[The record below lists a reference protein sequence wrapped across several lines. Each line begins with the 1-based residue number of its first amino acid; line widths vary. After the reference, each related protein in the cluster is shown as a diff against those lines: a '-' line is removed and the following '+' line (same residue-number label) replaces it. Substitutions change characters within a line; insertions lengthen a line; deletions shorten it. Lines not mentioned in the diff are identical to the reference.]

1 MSFETNLMN
10 LYKFDNLDLS
20 LFNSVETDQFKN
32 PQNLNK
38 TFSIRIDGKLVT
50 HEWTLSRSL
59 FFKGS

>member
-20 LFNSVETDQFKN
+20 LFNSVETDKFKN

-38 TFSIRIDGKLVT
+38 LSVLVVT
-50 HEWTLSRSL
+50 ESW
-59 FFKGS
+59 